1 MHRFLKYFKGWIRM
15 RGFLQRCIRQTF
27 LPMLLISLAY
37 PASVLAEMVSC
48 PASLTW
54 YFSGYC
60 ARKML
65 PNEGKCPAPSRMEKK
80 SVAGEALCI
89 SEGRCLG
96 GGTPDAKGVCIEV
109 TTKLEQNR
117 SFKQKDKL

>member
-1 MHRFLKYFKGWIRM
+1 MYRFLKYFKGWIRM
-15 RGFLQRCIRQTF
+15 RRFLQRCIRQTF
-27 LPMLLISLAY
+27 LPMLMITLAY
-37 PASVLAEMVSC
+37 PTSVLAEMVSC

-80 SVAGEALCI
+80 SVA
-89 SEGRCLG
+89 S
-96 GGTPDAKGVCIEV
+96 
-109 TTKLEQNR
+109 
-117 SFKQKDKL
+117 

>member
-1 MHRFLKYFKGWIRM
+1 MRRFLKYFKGWIRM
-15 RGFLQRCIRQTF
+15 RRFLQRCIRQTF
-27 LPMLLISLAY
+27 LPMLLITLAY
-37 PASVLAEMVSC
+37 PGSVLAEMVSC

>member
-1 MHRFLKYFKGWIRM
+1 M
-15 RGFLQRCIRQTF
+15 RRFLQRCIRQTF
-27 LPMLLISLAY
+27 LPMLMIASTY

-65 PNEGKCPAPSRMEKK
+65 PNEGKCPAPSRMEKSLWLARLYVFLK
-80 SVAGEALCI
+80 V
-89 SEGRCLG
+89 
-96 GGTPDAKGVCIEV
+96 DAWVEELQTQREFV
-109 TTKLEQNR
+109 LKLQPSWNKTAVLNKKT
-117 SFKQKDKL
+117 SFN

>member
-1 MHRFLKYFKGWIRM
+1 M
-15 RGFLQRCIRQTF
+15 RRFLQRCIRQTF
-27 LPMLLISLAY
+27 LPMLLITLAY

-65 PNEGKCPAPSRMEKK
+65 PNEGKCPEPSRMEKK